1 VSGGGGGG
9 NLWKILYVAGGIVCV
24 AVSLFHREGEAGLGL
39 AIVQATGGLAILFGS
54 CEAMILCVERLGE
67 RKRWN
72 PFVAGAIA
80 GLASNVPEIAMLGF
94 VVAKEPRVA
103 FVVACLTL
111 HVNALVFGFYSAL
124 LPKDESGHSRLPAI
138 MVKLGTDMLGC
149 AAGIFLAMGTLMLTL
164 KAFDAGTFRGEG
176 LGASDLYMLSAGLI
190 IVEVVYIQEMMR
202 RFAASDAP
210 RHEEVEGSSLTLPGW
225 SVIIGYGLLGTVGS
239 LIGGHAVGEFSGVVV
254 RTLNDR
260 GFSEMVGGIVV
271 SLFAGI
277 GSYLIMASA
286 HVKGKFDIAL
296 SNVSGAVTQV
306 PYVVLPATMAL
317 MAAFAQLGIIP
328 RLPHGGVL
336 AIDLETTSVLL
347 FAFPTMLIL
356 WKSISDDG
364 MINKVE
370 TAVMVVLFALIIFFL
385 AVHG

>member
-1 VSGGGGGG
+1 VAGGGSGG
-9 NLWKILYVAGGIVCV
+9 NLWKILFVAGGVICGIAGVV
-24 AVSLFHREGEAGLGL
+24 GASRPHGLGL
-39 AIVQATGGLAILFGS
+39 AIVQAIGGLGIIFGS

-67 RKRWN
+67 RQRWN

-111 HVNALVFGFYSAL
+111 HVNALLFGFYSGL
-124 LPKDESGHSRLPAI
+124 LPKDETGHSRLPDI

-176 LGASDLYMLSAGLI
+176 LGAADLYVLGFGLI
-190 IVEVVYIQEMMR
+190 AVEVIYIWEMMR

-210 RHEEVEGSSLTLPGW
+210 RHAEGETTGPPPSW
-225 SVIIGYGLLGTVGS
+225 SVILGYGLLGTAGS
-239 LIGGHAVGEFSGVVV
+239 LVGGHAVGEFSGIVVD
-254 RTLNDR
+254 TLNAR
-260 GFSEMVGGIVV
+260 GYSEMVGGIVV

-286 HVKGKFDIAL
+286 HVQRKFDIAL

-306 PYVVLPATMAL
+306 PYVVLPATMVMMAL
-317 MAAFAQLGIIP
+317 FAQLGIIP

-347 FAFPTMLIL
+347 FAFPTLLVL

-370 TAVMVVLFALIIFFL
+370 TAIMVVLFGLIIFFL